1 VAKQKIKAK
10 AGSEASA
17 SHSALASQ
25 SSSSRSSTTVGAIVI
40 LLLYQGY
47 TLSIVGIASP
57 WIAKSFALDEGKLAK
72 LFAWMAI
79 SAFGSLALARLADR
93 VGRRLVILGAL
104 MLAPIF
110 SAGAALA
117 PTANAFA
124 ACEIMVSALLG
135 GSVSS
140 AIVLLAE
147 ELPVKQR
154 ARGQAAAALASA
166 IGGVLGYL
174 IIPALLAWN
183 YSWRWLLAPS
193 VAGILLV
200 VPVAMMLPAQSKWS
214 SASSSGSAKRSHF
227 YDIFHPIYR
236 RRSIALLTCAA
247 LDTIAGTAV
256 NGWLYYQAVSILGL
270 SPVAAST
277 LVVTGMG
284 VGMVGFPVG
293 AWMSDRF
300 GRVPTVVYMGGAAW
314 LGAFAFYFGPPAFVQ
329 WPFMYLVVVYCWF
342 KVASDVM
349 TVGANS
355 AATELFPAALR
366 TTMIGAQGMTAA
378 VFSML
383 AQVLIAALIG
393 PLGGLASVV
402 RYLALLGIPSAVIFG
417 LFIDETRGLT
427 LEQSALEDKWNEVRH
442 NPWLSEAESPPQAA
456 DKVSG

>member
-1 VAKQKIKAK
+1 MAKQKVKTKAV
-10 AGSEASA
+10 SDTSA
-17 SHSALASQ
+17 QRGAP
-25 SSSSRSSTTVGAIVI
+25 RSSTTVGAIVI

-57 WIAKSFALDEGKLAK
+57 WIAKSFALDEGRLAR

-79 SAFGSLALARLADR
+79 SAFGSLTLARVADR
-93 VGRRLVILGAL
+93 VGRRPVILGAL
-104 MLAPIF
+104 LLAPLF

-117 PTANAFA
+117 PTARAFA

-193 VAGILLV
+193 AAGIVLAL
-200 VPVAMMLPAQSKWS
+200 PVAMMLPAQSKWS
-214 SASSSGSAKRSHF
+214 SAKSSGSAKRSHF

-236 RRSIALLTCAA
+236 RRSITLLTCAA

-277 LVVTGMG
+277 LGRHRNGRRHDRISVGRVDVGTLRTRADGRLYGRRGMARRLRLLPRSAG
-284 VGMVGFPVG
+284 VGAVAIHVAGCRVLLVQIRVGCDDRRRELR
-293 AWMSDRF
+293 SDRTF
-300 GRVPTVVYMGGAAW
+300 PGCAAHNNVRRAGNNRRRILDARTGSYRRVDRTARRTRDRCPLSRIARHSERHRSSGSSSTKRAA
-314 LGAFAFYFGPPAFVQ
+314 
-329 WPFMYLVVVYCWF
+329 
-342 KVASDVM
+342 
-349 TVGANS
+349 
-355 AATELFPAALR
+355 
-366 TTMIGAQGMTAA
+366 
-378 VFSML
+378 
-383 AQVLIAALIG
+383 
-393 PLGGLASVV
+393 
-402 RYLALLGIPSAVIFG
+402 
-417 LFIDETRGLT
+417 
-427 LEQSALEDKWNEVRH
+427 
-442 NPWLSEAESPPQAA
+442 
-456 DKVSG
+456 